1 MSVPNQKKVKI
12 ATRTPRDKDN
22 LYAMMNLEALQAAM
36 QDLKGSALKVW
47 LYFNKNQDHYEFE
60 LSQKACSDWGIKK
73 DSYYAGVEEL
83 IDKGYLIPIYYG
95 SNIFVFYEVAQLEK
109 AKEQKA
115 TWFSEMEIHRSENQI
130 FESQNPERNNTNI
143 TEIIQNKTM
152 ESSYSPKT
160 THHNAFAVGKS
171 GGGGKAT
178 TASSEY
184 ETPWADMSAQE
195 RNEYC
200 KKLGF

>member
-115 TWFSEMEIHRSENQI
+115 TWFSEMEIHRSENPI
-130 FESQNPERNNTNI
+130 DESQNPERNNTNI
-143 TEIIQNKTM
+143 TEIIQNKTS

-160 THHNAFAVGKS
+160 ASLNAFAVGKS

-178 TASSEY
+178 TAPKDDY
-184 ETPWADMSAQE
+184 ARFGNMTQE
-195 RNEYC
+195 MKEYC
-200 KKLGF
+200 AKLGF